1 MSYKRFF
8 WYLFV
13 MFFCFGLIVTLATPV
28 FAGQAPQ
35 GDMPIE
41 KVVIPAAKT
50 NSAGSSSGNASTSS
64 CKGVS
69 GEPTMLKVNPYYGV
83 TIIYLQCGHVVS
95 KVTPAGCGCSAGQWR
110 YTTDCQKSDPIYVNL
125 PCSRRKP

>member
-13 MFFCFGLIVTLATPV
+13 MLFCFGLIVTLATPV

-50 NSAGSSSGNASTSS
+50 SSAGDGLTLSG
-64 CKGVS
+64 KGVS
-69 GEPTMLKVNPYYGV
+69 GEPTLLKVNPYYGV

-95 KVTPAGCGCSAGQWR
+95 KTTPACCGCSAGQWR
-110 YTTDCQKSDPIYVNL
+110 YTTDCPKSDPIYVNL
-125 PCSRRKP
+125 PCWRHKP